1 MLFSTNWYNVTW
13 IFQIHAIILYISNPT
28 TSPSCLA
35 WWGTNVESFNMG
47 GSQFMAL
54 SMHPRP
60 THPLHFY
67 HPLLSW
73 AGGSSPPDR
82 VSTQSPPSTRMC
94 ARTLQDWDSLNI
106 HTYKQTHFQVFKSRF
121 GLSLAPICYILS
133 FSS

>member
-1 MLFSTNWYNVTW
+1 
-13 IFQIHAIILYISNPT
+13 
-28 TSPSCLA
+28 
-35 WWGTNVESFNMG
+35 
-47 GSQFMAL
+47 MAL

-94 ARTLQDWDSLNI
+94 ARTLQVRDSVDVNRQAK
-106 HTYKQTHFQVFKSRF
+106 HE
-121 GLSLAPICYILS
+121 GLVVGFDMYNMMA
-133 FSS
+133 